1 MTGLAAVPPCRIIAS
16 ANGIAFIPMPLTAAP
31 RPQLPGYAVAGHPF
45 CQCYNA
51 RTAAPTPT
59 NVPPPLVPA
68 EAAGTAY
75 PARRLARAG
84 IPSGGLGESRKDG
97 GLVQRIRHRLAR
109 AARRALGRRTAEESE
124 GCPRLIPNGAR
135 RQGGVGGAGTGDAAG
150 PMLLACSI
158 SEEELAPRPFGART
172 LRRSVGS
179 WLGAVRQK
187 EHPRPAGES
196 QRTGQ
201 R

>member
-1 MTGLAAVPPCRIIAS
+1 MPP
-16 ANGIAFIPMPLTAAP
+16 TAAP

-45 CQCYNA
+45 SQCYNA

-59 NVPPPLVPA
+59 NVPSPLVPA

-75 PARRLARAG
+75 PARRLDRAG
-84 IPSGGLGESRKDG
+84 IPSGGLGEGRKDG

-109 AARRALGRRTAEESE
+109 AARRALGRCTTEESE
-124 GCPRLIPNGAR
+124 GCRRLIPNGAR

-150 PMLLACSI
+150 PVLLACSI
-158 SEEELAPRPFGART
+158 SEEGLAPRPFGART

-196 QRTGQ
+196 ERTG
-201 R
+201 RR